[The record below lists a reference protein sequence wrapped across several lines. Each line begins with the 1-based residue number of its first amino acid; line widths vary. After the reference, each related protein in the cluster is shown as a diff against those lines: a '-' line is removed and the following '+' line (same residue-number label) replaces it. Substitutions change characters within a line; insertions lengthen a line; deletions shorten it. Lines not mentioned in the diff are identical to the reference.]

1 MVRPPESTNAGPAIE
16 QIVYLTMTASN
27 NRILWIDC
35 LKGITILLV
44 VIGHNANETI
54 SRFIFCFHMP
64 LFFILSGFLF
74 TPKPHIESLRK
85 SAKRLLLPYACYAVL
100 ISSPFLLNF
109 LIKQDFVGGGKL
121 ILKLLYGGRYL
132 TGEYGV
138 FWFITVLWCSQ
149 NLFNFLLQTK
159 FREYW
164 IPILLLLGYVS
175 QLFPNVLP
183 WDIQVVPIATVYI
196 WIGYLIKL
204 HLYPRLNSNN
214 IKEALPVSIIVL
226 VIVFFLRDF
235 LAIYMKFNFFQN
247 YGITLISSTI
257 ASMAVAII
265 AIYLSKIN
273 LLGKILGFFGVTS
286 MVIMY
291 IHQPVKFIIFSRL
304 GMVENHLVVIISSI
318 LISLTAYAI
327 FKRFSFTRKMI

>member
-1 MVRPPESTNAGPAIE
+1 
-16 QIVYLTMTASN
+16 MTTQQ

-35 LKGITILLV
+35 LKGIAIILV
-44 VIGHNANETI
+44 VIGHNANETF

-74 TPKPHIESLRK
+74 APKPSKVLIKK
-85 SAKRLLLPYACYAVL
+85 SALRLLLPYACYAIL
-100 ISSPFLLNF
+100 ISAPFLLNHI
-109 LIKQDFVGGGKL
+109 IKQNFVGGGKL
-121 ILKLLYGGRYL
+121 ILYILYGGRYL
-132 TGEYGV
+132 VGEYGV

-149 NLFNFLLQTK
+149 NLFNFLVQNKL
-159 FREYW
+159 REYW

-175 QLFPNVLP
+175 QLLPNVLP
-183 WDIQVVPIATVYI
+183 WDIQVVPMATVYI

-214 IKEALPVSIIVL
+214 IKGALPVSIIVL
-226 VIVFFLRDF
+226 VFVFFLRDT
-235 LAIYMKFNFFQN
+235 LTLNMKYNSFPN

-273 LLGKILGFFGVTS
+273 LLGIILGFFGVAS

-291 IHQPVKFIIFSRL
+291 IHQPVKFIIFTRL
-304 GMVENHLVVIISSI
+304 GMVENHIAVIISAI
-318 LISLTAYAI
+318 LISLSAYFV